1 MCAIPKRDEGQRGRA
16 GMISMVSK
24 ALLKLTGPSV
34 SRALS

>member
-1 MCAIPKRDEGQRGRA
+1 MCAVLKRDEGQRGRA
-16 GMISMVSK
+16 GIISMVFK